1 MPLRDLLWEKQ
12 TDEWKILQRQAYIP
26 VDKQQLLERNTLT
39 LWALREKNNGDKEI
53 SFPGKT

>member
-12 TDEWKILQRQAYIP
+12 TDEWKLLQRQAYIP

-53 SFPGKT
+53 SFPGKK

>member
-26 VDKQQLLERNTLT
+26 FDKQQLLGRNTLT
-39 LWALREKNNGDKEI
+39 LWALKE
-53 SFPGKT
+53 

>member
-26 VDKQQLLERNTLT
+26 FDKQQLLERNTLT
-39 LWALREKNNGDKEI
+39 LWALKE
-53 SFPGKT
+53 